1 MPVNKV
7 RRNGSYAP
15 LSAHYYK
22 DDAIQEAGEK
32 AEVLFT
38 RGMAFC
44 ADVLSDGFISDRQL
58 RIAGVG
64 LSGVEGRAA
73 TLVAV
78 GLWRR
83 DDERGGYWLVSWLK
97 WNRSRE
103 EIAELAEKDTRRKST
118 SDSVRLPIGTRPDS
132 TPRARA
138 PRQDTAEPRGDTRG
152 GAIPEPPRKCD
163 RHINDPTPV
172 ACGACGD
179 ARRANERWAAERNE
193 RLRGAASCRSHRG
206 QLAHNCALCR
216 ADLLAGGSA

>member
-22 DDAIQEAGEK
+22 DDAVQEAGEK

-58 RIAGVG
+58 RIVGVG
-64 LSGVEGRAA
+64 LSGVAARAA
-73 TLVAV
+73 ALVTV

-83 DDERGGYWLVSWLK
+83 DDDKGGYWLVSWLK

-103 EIAELAEKDTRRKST
+103 EIAELAEKDNRRKST
-118 SDSVRLPIGTRPDS
+118 SDSERKPTGFRTDS
-132 TPRARA
+132 APRART
-138 PRQDTAEPRGDTRG
+138 PRHDTPTPGGTRER
-152 GAIPEPPRKCD
+152 ASPPEPSRQCPI
-163 RHINDPTPV
+163 HSGQPNPGP
-172 ACGACGD
+172 CGPCGD
-179 ARRANERWAAERNE
+179 ARRAHDQWATDRNN
-193 RLRGAASCRSHRG
+193 RIRTMPTCPTHRG
-206 QLAHNCALCR
+206 QLAHNCGLCR
-216 ADLLAGGSA
+216 ADQLAADA